1 MKIFRNKKD
10 LIDTIGELKNIAFVP
25 TMGSLHM
32 GHLSL
37 IKEAIKETKNVL
49 VSIYVNPKQFNSF
62 SDFRKYPKN
71 ISKDINI
78 LKNKNVKYL
87 FLPSHKDI
95 YQYSPINKIYLAPYS
110 KILCGKFRKS
120 HFKGVVNVVNRF
132 LEIINPKTIYL
143 GVKDYQQLS
152 LIEDHIIKNK
162 IKTKVRKCK
171 TIREKNGIPFSS
183 RNIRL
188 SKKQRKV
195 GSLIYYYL
203 KKNKKKILNL
213 CLKNQKKKII
223 NRLLNFGV
231 SKVEYLECVNFKKVK
246 IVKSKTKIFNIF
258 IAYYLGDI
266 RLIDNL

>member
-1 MKIFRNKKD
+1 
-10 LIDTIGELKNIAFVP
+10 
-25 TMGSLHM
+25 
-32 GHLSL
+32 
-37 IKEAIKETKNVL
+37 
-49 VSIYVNPKQFNSF
+49 
-62 SDFRKYPKN
+62 
-71 ISKDINI
+71 
-78 LKNKNVKYL
+78 
-87 FLPSHKDI
+87 
-95 YQYSPINKIYLAPYS
+95 
-110 KILCGKFRKS
+110 
-120 HFKGVVNVVNRF
+120 
-132 LEIINPKTIYL
+132 
-143 GVKDYQQLS
+143 

-171 TIREKNGIPFSS
+171 TIRENNGIPFSS